1 MTESN
6 SLRLKNSIFAK
17 NCVFAINQQNMHLQ
31 IRQANI
37 GYDKTLISNAHAD
50 LKLGDV
56 CLLIGNNGVGK
67 TTLIKSILHQVS
79 LQNGEILIG
88 QKNIKKLSVKEIAEN
103 IAVVFSKSDVP
114 QHYTVEDLISLG
126 KYIYYPFYFELKKE
140 DRDEVTH
147 IIDQLD
153 LNQYKHTLLKNL
165 SDGNLQKAFIGRAI
179 TQNSPVIIL
188 DEPTTH
194 LDEKNKLIT
203 LKTLRKLAK
212 EQQKII
218 LFSSHDWRL
227 AKEFAD
233 KIWYVKDHQLFS
245 GIVEDILLH
254 HEELTNVSLFQVNES
269 FVPPTITAPPVHKEM
284 LFSLLQK
291 NFEKDLSSLHFE
303 FKDGFWEI
311 LTSTSKQQYQSFE
324 EIVNSLRNIHQ
335 Y

>member
-1 MTESN
+1 
-6 SLRLKNSIFAK
+6 
-17 NCVFAINQQNMHLQ
+17 MHIQ
-31 IRQANI
+31 IKQANI
-37 GYDKTLISNAHAD
+37 GYNKTLISNANAE

-67 TTLIKSILHQVS
+67 TTLIKSILHQIS
-79 LQNGEILIG
+79 LLDGEILIHN
-88 QKNIKKLSVKEIAEN
+88 KNVKRLSVKEIAEN
-103 IAVVFSKSDVP
+103 IAIVFSKSVIP

-140 DRDEVTH
+140 DREEVAH
-147 IIDQLD
+147 IIEELE
-153 LNQYKHTLLKNL
+153 LGQYKYTLLKNL

-194 LDEKNKLIT
+194 LDEKNKIII

-212 EQQKII
+212 EQNKLI

-233 KIWYVKDHQLFS
+233 KIWYVKDKQLYS
-245 GIVEDILLH
+245 GIVEDVLLQH
-254 HEELTNVSLFQVNES
+254 DELTNVSLFQIHES
-269 FVPPTITAPPVHKEM
+269 FIPPHISAPPVQKEM
-284 LFSLLQK
+284 LYSLLQK
-291 NFEKDLSSLHFE
+291 NFSKDLSSLYFE
-303 FKDGFWEI
+303 FQNSFWVI
-311 LTSTSKQQYQSFE
+311 TNDSQKQQCESFE
-324 EIVNSLRNIHQ
+324 EIINFIENI